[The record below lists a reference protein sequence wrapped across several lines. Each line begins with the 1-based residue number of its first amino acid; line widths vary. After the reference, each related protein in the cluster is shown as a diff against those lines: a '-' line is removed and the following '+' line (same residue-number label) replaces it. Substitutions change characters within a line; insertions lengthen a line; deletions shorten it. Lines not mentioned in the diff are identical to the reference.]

1 MKQSL
6 LNTAVAFK
14 IIIIIIIII
23 FTVLQQVILDILS
36 QSELGDGYKT

>member
-6 LNTAVAFK
+6 PNTAVAFK
-14 IIIIIIIII
+14 IIIIIII

>member
-6 LNTAVAFK
+6 PNTAVAFK
-14 IIIIIIIII
+14 IIIIII
-23 FTVLQQVILDILS
+23 FTVLQRVILDKLS